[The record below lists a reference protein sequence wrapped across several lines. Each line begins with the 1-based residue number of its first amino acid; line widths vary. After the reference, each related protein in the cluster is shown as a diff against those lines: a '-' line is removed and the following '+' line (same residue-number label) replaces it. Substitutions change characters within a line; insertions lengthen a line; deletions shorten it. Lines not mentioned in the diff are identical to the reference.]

1 MPSATAVQGSVGTVG
16 KRRPSRLRYVL
27 LGFAMVAVAVGMDV
41 GVVDPVAAATGAAP
55 LAVMVG
61 LAVAGGVT
69 FFAASIYHARE
80 RFAWRLIGIGMG
92 IGSLGVVTLLLIEL
106 IAPPAPK
113 YGPPDLIFLFAYIT
127 VMTGFA
133 IMPQLG
139 TMLGNRIRVLLD
151 GLIGALSTAT
161 LIWVVFYPTLEA
173 RLNSATSWE
182 RFALVAY
189 PLLDI
194 SMVVVAMIVTIRR
207 SNFRFDP
214 RIVLFG
220 LGMVVH
226 SVGDLTYLTSGGSEG
241 FADAPPNF
249 FVFLAAI
256 AIYLVGASVVRR
268 KPKAR
273 EYADRRQSIWAML
286 APYGVTLVAVAVIAR
301 RLAESNVPT
310 NIQVQLSIGLLL
322 VALVVARQAVALREY
337 RRLVQLQR
345 SALVSSVSHELRTP
359 LTALVGFL
367 DVLKDPRVFLDSKE
381 RTELTEV
388 VHQQAVYMSR
398 IVADLLLLARSS
410 TGLQLRESEVHL
422 DKLIFDTLKSIP
434 ESQVALDV
442 DVEVDGGLVAYLD
455 GDRLQQVVANLVVNA
470 VRYGGGR
477 VLVTASS
484 VGEDLVVEVHD
495 NGDGVPRKY
504 ELAIWEQF
512 ERGVHKLNSTVPGS
526 GIGLAI
532 VDMVVRRHGGL
543 GTYERS
549 RRLGGA
555 CFRITFP
562 GRVRPAQPSDLEL
575 SAKTWSMSDR
585 AAG

>member
-1 MPSATAVQGSVGTVG
+1 MPSATVVQGSVGSIG
-16 KRRPSRLRYVL
+16 KRRLHLLRHVL
-27 LGFAMVAVAVGMDV
+27 LGFALLAVAIGMVANLLDL
-41 GVVDPVAAATGAAP
+41 PSATDLGG
-55 LAVMVG
+55 LGIMVG

-69 FFAASIYHARE
+69 FSAASIYHGRE
-80 RFAWRLIGIGMG
+80 RFAWRVIGSGMMF
-92 IGSLGVVTLLLIEL
+92 GSLGVVTLVLLDA
-106 IAPPAPK
+106 IAPPAAK
-113 YGPPDLIFLFAYIT
+113 YGPHDVVFLIAYIT

-161 LIWVVFYPTLEA
+161 LIWVVFYPILEA
-173 RLNSATSWE
+173 RLESATSWE

-226 SVGDLTYLTSGGSEG
+226 SIGDLTYLTSGGSENA
-241 FADAPPNF
+241 ADAPPNF
-249 FVFLAAI
+249 LVFLGAI

-273 EYADRRQSIWAML
+273 EYADRRQSLWAML
-286 APYGVTLVAVAVIAR
+286 APYGVTLVAVVVIAG
-301 RLAESNVPT
+301 RLSGSDIPT
-310 NIQVQLSIGLLL
+310 DIQILLSIGVLL
-322 VALVVARQAVALREY
+322 VALVVVRQAVALREY

-381 RTELTEV
+381 RSELTEV

-410 TGLQLRESEVHL
+410 NGLQLRETEVHI
-422 DKLIFDTLKSIP
+422 DKLIVDTLKSIP
-434 ESQVALDV
+434 ESQGVI
-442 DVEVDGGLVAYLD
+442 DVEVDSGLVAFID

-477 VLVTASS
+477 VLVAAFAAND
-484 VGEDLVVEVHD
+484 ELLIEVHD

-549 RRLGGA
+549 KRLGGA
-555 CFRITFP
+555 CFRLTLP
-562 GRVRPAQPSDLEL
+562 GRLRAVQPSKLEL
-575 SAKTWSMSDR
+575 STSGWSDAER

>member
-1 MPSATAVQGSVGTVG
+1 MPSATVVQGSVGTVG
-16 KRRPSRLRYVL
+16 KRRLLRLRHVL
-27 LGFAMVAVAVGMDV
+27 LGLALTVVAI
-41 GVVDPVAAATGAAP
+41 GVVVNIFDLPSATEISG
-55 LAVMVG
+55 LGILVG
-61 LAVAGGVT
+61 LAVTGGVT
-69 FFAASIYHARE
+69 YFAASTYHGRE
-80 RFAWRLIGIGMG
+80 RLAWRTIGVGM
-92 IGSLGVVTLLLIEL
+92 IVGSLGIVTILLSDA
-106 IAPPAPK
+106 IAPPPEK
-113 YGPPDLIFLFAYIT
+113 YGPHDLVLLAGYIT

-161 LIWVVFYPTLEA
+161 LIWVVFYPTIEA
-173 RLNSATSWE
+173 RIDSATSWE

-207 SNFRFDP
+207 STSRFDP

-220 LGMVVH
+220 VGMVVH
-226 SVGDLTYLTSGGSEG
+226 SIGDLTYLTSGGTEG
-241 FADAPPNF
+241 LVDVQPNF
-249 FVFLAAI
+249 LVFLLAI

-273 EYADRRQSIWAML
+273 EYADRRQSLWAML
-286 APYGVTLVAVAVIAR
+286 APYGVTLVAVVVIGR
-301 RLAESNVPT
+301 RIAGTGIPT
-310 NIQVQLSIGLLL
+310 NIQVLLSIGLLL

-367 DVLKDPRVFLDSKE
+367 DVLKDPKVFLDSKE

-410 TGLQLRESEVHL
+410 TGLQLRETEVHL
-422 DKLIFDTLKSIP
+422 DKLINDTLKSIP
-434 ESQVALDV
+434 ESQGVI
-442 DVEVDGGLVAYLD
+442 DVEVDSGLAAFLD
-455 GDRLQQVVANLVVNA
+455 GDRLQQVVANLIINA
-470 VRYGGGR
+470 IRYGGGR

-484 VGEDLVVEVHD
+484 VGEDLVIEVHD

-543 GTYERS
+543 GSYERS

-555 CFRITFP
+555 CFRITLP
-562 GRVRPAQPSDLEL
+562 GRLRIIQPSNLEL
-575 SAKTWSMSDR
+575 STSGWSLPDR